1 MTKVFYV
8 FDGNRVLENL
18 VGVTKEFAERRRSE
32 LTKES
37 KTDWLV
43 NELIELDAK
52 ANTDDELETLTTIF
66 LNKRPIVAFVN
77 DSARAYKVFSELEND
92 EYRRYTINQVDL

>member
-8 FDGNRVLENL
+8 FDGNKVLENL

-43 NELIELDAK
+43 NELVELDAK
-52 ANTDDELETLTTIF
+52 ANTEDELETLSTIF
-66 LNKRPIVAFVN
+66 LNNRPFAAFVN
-77 DSARAYKVFSELEND
+77 DGRKACEVFSELEND
-92 EYRRYTINQVDL
+92 DYRRYSINQISL

>member
-8 FDGNRVLENL
+8 FNGNKVLESL
-18 VGVTKEFAERRRSE
+18 VGVTKEFAEKRRSE

-43 NELIELDAK
+43 NELIELESK

-66 LNKRPIVAFVN
+66 LNKRPFAAFVN
-77 DSARAYKVFSELEND
+77 DGAKAYKVFGQLEND
-92 EYRRYTINQVDL
+92 EYRRYTVNQVNL